1 MLGLVAHIGML
12 GLTACVI
19 ASVVAVV
26 GSVVST
32 IVGVGVSIH
41 SSNVANENAERSE
54 NMALDQNNKAQA
66 LAKAR
71 SRAADIAN
79 KKNLKKSQYQAV
91 SASTLNRIITQEAK
105 YKTARLN
112 RDAHYDTRTSVDTS
126 KPSVRV
132 SGFTYSRGAPVGK

>member
-1 MLGLVAHIGML
+1 MLGLVAQMGIL
-12 GLTACVI
+12 GLTACISI
-19 ASVVAVV
+19 ALSVVGTVV
-26 GSVVST
+26 GT
-32 IVGVGVSIH
+32 IISVGVSIH
-41 SSNVANENAERSE
+41 SSNVATENAERAE

-79 KKNLKKSQYQAV
+79 KKNLKKAQYQAV
-91 SASTLNRIITQEAK
+91 SASTLNRIIAQEAK

-112 RDAHYDTRTSVDTS
+112 RDAHYDKRTSVDMS